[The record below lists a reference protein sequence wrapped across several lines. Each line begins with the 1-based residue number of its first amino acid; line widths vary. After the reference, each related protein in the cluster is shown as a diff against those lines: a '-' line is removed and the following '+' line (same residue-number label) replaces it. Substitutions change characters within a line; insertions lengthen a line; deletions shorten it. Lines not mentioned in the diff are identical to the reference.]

1 MEKES
6 SAPHFI
12 AYKRTKPSFNSILEE
27 SNSLND
33 LYQER
38 RSCRYFSSEKVEK
51 EVIENLIRIAASA
64 PSGAHKQPWYFVAIS
79 DPILKKKIREA
90 AEKEERAFYEGRASD
105 EWLKD
110 LKPIGTDAKKE
121 FLETAPWLIVVFKR
135 SYDVSP
141 QGEKAK
147 NYYVNESVGIASGFL
162 ISAIHH
168 LGLSTLTH
176 TPSPMNF
183 LSEIL
188 ERPVEEKPF
197 LLLPVGYA
205 SADAQ
210 VPDLQRKGLNDTS
223 DFRWF
228 TGFQL
233 GMTLFFARFS
243 PHFLLIIIFESW

>member
-1 MEKES
+1 MEKDS
-6 SAPHFI
+6 SSPQFI
-12 AYKRTKPSFNSILEE
+12 DYKRTKPSFQSILEE
-27 SNSLND
+27 SKSLND

-38 RSCRYFSSEKVEK
+38 RSCRYFSSQKVEK
-51 EVIENLIRIAASA
+51 EVIENLFRIAASA
-64 PSGAHKQPWYFVAIS
+64 PSGAHKQPWHFVAIS

-90 AEKEERAFYEGRASD
+90 AEKEERAFYEGRASE

-110 LKPIGTDAKKE
+110 LKPIGTNAHKE

-141 QGEKAK
+141 QGEKSK

-188 ERPVEEKPF
+188 ERPAEEKPF

-210 VPDLQRKGLNDTS
+210 VPNLQRKSLDEIS
-223 DFRWF
+223 EFHWPRR
-228 TGFQL
+228 L
-233 GMTLFFARFS
+233 
-243 PHFLLIIIFESW
+243 